1 MKTLMTIDDVA
12 AELNVKPLAVKRV
25 IALRALN
32 ATTVGGD
39 QVRVIPDE
47 LQSYISQGAPRLQ
60 MPKVGEDGWFVPPGD
75 FNDLVTM
82 DMTLRQMIKAAA
94 PVDAPAKAK
103 SGFSTDIDISP
114 PADMLALLKQPAR
127 QPSPFKT
134 NADWYAAV
142 KLWRTL
148 FELTNSP
155 NLPSRLNLLSSS
167 PTAFTQFTD
176 QAWTSFQSVQP

>member
-1 MKTLMTIDDVA
+1 
-12 AELNVKPLAVKRV
+12 
-25 IALRALN
+25 
-32 ATTVGGD
+32 
-39 QVRVIPDE
+39 
-47 LQSYISQGAPRLQ
+47 
-60 MPKVGEDGWFVPPGD
+60 
-75 FNDLVTM
+75 
-82 DMTLRQMIKAAA
+82 
-94 PVDAPAKAK
+94 
-103 SGFSTDIDISP
+103 
-114 PADMLALLKQPAR
+114 MLALLKQPAR

-176 QAWTSFQSVQP
+176 QA